1 MDIGV
6 LLLTA
11 SLVPLGYLDPI
22 LFPVVLAVL
31 IAMPQLVRPDQA
43 QAIGLS
49 ARKPGALV
57 TTAAILAVVIYADT
71 GAAPA
76 LAISVTLASLVPL
89 LSKFSFQAMTVILTV
104 LGVLV
109 IPEALLILFASFVL
123 AIILSRGRYLTIFRT
138 HLKHLYDYAVSK
150 QYKRFDHSI
159 PSPIAFGKQIITA
172 DSPMAAIR
180 TIFES
185 RRLFPFFC
193 NLPIVVTPLGLVWAT
208 IAGVDIIMFRPV
220 LVWLFAGVAAAILT
234 SLPHL
239 LFLGEPER
247 YLEYVYLPAFVV
259 LGEAWSALGTPY
271 HAVVSS
277 LAIIG
282 ILLIIGFYW
291 TFQTRL
297 FGPDREAAI
306 KHILSQLK
314 KIPQGTLIIHP
325 SVIARNIIWF
335 TDHDVVETLGNQ
347 ATTNAAVKEYNRLF
361 PEKHSRITDEVE
373 WLRNQYDPDWVVYD
387 LRWFESDLPCSLHR
401 PSSEPKYAN
410 EQFELYSF
418 DTVAEAHCHTQQQT
432 SK

>member
-1 MDIGV
+1 
-6 LLLTA
+6 
-11 SLVPLGYLDPI
+11 
-22 LFPVVLAVL
+22 
-31 IAMPQLVRPDQA
+31 
-43 QAIGLS
+43 
-49 ARKPGALV
+49 
-57 TTAAILAVVIYADT
+57 
-71 GAAPA
+71 
-76 LAISVTLASLVPL
+76 
-89 LSKFSFQAMTVILTV
+89 
-104 LGVLV
+104 
-109 IPEALLILFASFVL
+109 
-123 AIILSRGRYLTIFRT
+123 
-138 HLKHLYDYAVSK
+138 
-150 QYKRFDHSI
+150 
-159 PSPIAFGKQIITA
+159 
-172 DSPMAAIR
+172 MAAIR

-193 NLPIVVTPLGLVWAT
+193 NLPVVVTLLGLVWTT
-208 IAGVDIIMFRPV
+208 IAGVDIIVSRPV

-277 LAIIG
+277 LTVIG

-297 FGPDREAAI
+297 LDPEREASI
-306 KHILSQLK
+306 EDIVRKMKEL
-314 KIPQGTLIIHP
+314 PQGTLIIQP

-347 ATTNAAVKEYNRLF
+347 ATTDAAVREYNRLF

-373 WLRNQYDPDWVVYD
+373 WLRNQYSPDWVVYD
-387 LRWFESDLPCSLHR
+387 LRWFEPDLPSSLHR

-418 DTVAEAHCHTQQQT
+418 DMVAEAHCHTQQQT
-432 SK
+432 NK